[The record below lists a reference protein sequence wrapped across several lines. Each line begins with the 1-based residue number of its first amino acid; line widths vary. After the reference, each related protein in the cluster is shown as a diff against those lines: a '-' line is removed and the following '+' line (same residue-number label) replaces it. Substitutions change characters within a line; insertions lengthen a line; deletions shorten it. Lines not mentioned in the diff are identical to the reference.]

1 KRAAAVHV
9 VFNVIGTV
17 LFLLAMP
24 LMTPVIAATSSDIVR
39 QIANAHAIFNIAN
52 TIIQLPFA
60 GAIVWLVVRLVP
72 DRTRLELLEVPR
84 HLDVRLL
91 ETPSVAINV
100 SRDEIF
106 EMAAL
111 ARETVSL
118 PLSASHVKISYAVFC
133 LKKKN

>member
-1 KRAAAVHV
+1 
-9 VFNVIGTV
+9 
-17 LFLLAMP
+17 
-24 LMTPVIAATSSDIVR
+24 
-39 QIANAHAIFNIAN
+39 IANALVICTIAN
-52 TIIQLPFA
+52 TRLRRPFA

-72 DRTRLELLEVPR
+72 DRTRLELLEAPR

-118 PLSASHVKISYAVFC
+118 PLSALLENGSPEDVERALAVEQKVNQ
-133 LKKKN
+133 LNLPIAEYL